1 MIEVEHLT
9 KRYGDLIAVNDIS
22 FSLEEG
28 DIVGFLGP
36 NGAGKS
42 TTMKI
47 ITGCLAADSGSVR
60 IAGYDIL
67 KKPKEAKRFIGY
79 LPEVPPLYDE
89 MTVSAYLDYV
99 ADLKDVSRKR
109 KKFLKDMVIQEC
121 GLERVYRRLIKHLSK
136 GYRQRVG
143 IAQAIIN
150 DPAILILDEPTIG
163 LDPKQVKEIRELI
176 KGLTGK
182 RTVILSTHIIYE
194 VTMICQRVIII
205 NEGKIAAMDTLDNL
219 TSEVGKTR
227 LVLRLKEDK
236 EDLSYRLKQIEGVKE
251 VSREDSYYYIEHL
264 PGERDKICDQI
275 SKIVLETGNAILEL
289 RSERMSLED
298 IFVKIVTREQR

>member
-1 MIEVEHLT
+1 MIHVEHLT
-9 KRYGDLIAVNDIS
+9 KKDGDLIAVNNIS
-22 FSLEEG
+22 FSLQEG

-47 ITGCLAADSGSVR
+47 ITGCLAADSGTVKV
-60 IAGYDIL
+60 AGYDIL
-67 KKPKEAKRFIGY
+67 KSPNEAKRFIGY

-99 ADLKDVSRKR
+99 ADLKDVPKHR
-109 KKFLKDMVIQEC
+109 KKYLKDMVVYEC
-121 GLERVYRRLIKHLSK
+121 GLEKVYGRLVKHLSK

-150 DPAILILDEPTIG
+150 DPPILILDEPTIG

-194 VTMICQRVIII
+194 VTMICQKVIII
-205 NEGKIAAMDTLDNL
+205 NEGKIAAMDTLDAL
-219 TSEVGKTR
+219 TSEIGKGR
-227 LVLRLKEDK
+227 IVLRLKEKGKLGKD
-236 EDLSYRLKQIEGVKE
+236 IEKINGVSG
-251 VSREDSYYYIEHL
+251 VYQNANTYYIEHE
-264 PGERDKICDQI
+264 PEKKDEICEEI
-275 SKIVLETGNAILEL
+275 SKLVTESGNVILEL
-289 RSERMSLED
+289 RSESTSLED
-298 IFVKIVTREQR
+298 IFVKIVTRDRQ

>member
-227 LVLRLKEDK
+227 LILRLKEDK

-251 VSREDSYYYIEHL
+251 VSREDSYYYIDHL

>member
-1 MIEVEHLT
+1 MIEVKHLT

-251 VSREDSYYYIEHL
+251 VSREDSYYYIDHL

>member
-1 MIEVEHLT
+1 MIHVEHLT

-22 FSLEEG
+22 FSLKEG

-47 ITGCLAADSGSVR
+47 ITGCLAADSGSVE

-67 KKPKEAKRFIGY
+67 KNPNEAKRFIGY

-99 ADLKDVSRKR
+99 ADLKDVPKKR
-109 KKFLKDMVIQEC
+109 KKSLKDMVVQEC
-121 GLERVYRRLIKHLSK
+121 GLEKVYRRLIKHLSK

-150 DPAILILDEPTIG
+150 DPPILILDEPTIG

-194 VTMICQRVIII
+194 VTMICQKVIII
-205 NEGKIAAMDTLDNL
+205 NEGKIAAMGTLDAL
-219 TSEVGKTR
+219 ASEVGKGR
-227 LVLRLKEDK
+227 IVLRLKEK
-236 EDLSYRLKQIEGVKE
+236 GKLSKDIEKINGVSG
-251 VSREDSYYYIEHL
+251 VYQNANTYYIEHE
-264 PGERDKICDQI
+264 PEKKYEICEEI
-275 SKIVLETGNAILEL
+275 SKLVMESGNVILEL
-289 RSERMSLED
+289 RSESTSLED
-298 IFVKIVTREQR
+298 IFVKIVTRDRQ